1 MYLFERKIE
10 NNIITLILC
19 LKNEG
24 IRSNKCIIKHIY
36 EKCNKFMQIS
46 DFYQSSIISNAEI
59 AALEF
64 KCESFHKIESD
75 YCNLVFYES
84 GFMPINPRINYKD
97 KFSFFIDKK
106 MFLPSFVHL
115 FVHYC
120 MEEVDCFSNPE
131 LFTKK
136 NARLPLLTIEEQKS
150 FLINLFNM

>member
-1 MYLFERKIE
+1 VTFPSHLSCSFLGF
-10 NNIITLILC
+10 NITG
-19 LKNEG
+19 KNGRGEG
-24 IRSNKCIIKHIY
+24 LYICYN
-36 EKCNKFMQIS
+36 EK
-46 DFYQSSIISNAEI
+46 Y
-59 AALEF
+59 
-64 KCESFHKIESD
+64 
-75 YCNLVFYES
+75 
-84 GFMPINPRINYKD
+84 
-97 KFSFFIDKK
+97 FIDKK